1 MSVSSCGKKI
11 SQSSVHEFLMQSW
24 FWFVQN
30 CRAGFVMP
38 SKLDLLKTGERDLR
52 CEASLNG
59 IQIFIRRCKADLTGS
74 PNSGGD
80 GKQSSRCYWRL
91 RRSWS
96 RTLFLRQN
104 CNFINVLHIQ
114 SSGKILLWGGE
125 LVSINFLGFWQNF
138 GELLGMKGRDYWS
151 PLLIILTIFKFFDY
165 WTFLRVAWRE
175 DYWFSFLR
183 LKIITNKSL
192 RINFCRVTWREG
204 RDYWSPLPS

>member
-1 MSVSSCGKKI
+1 MSVPSCGKKI

-38 SKLDLLKTGERDLR
+38 SKLDLFKTGGLDLW
-52 CEASLNG
+52 CQASLNG

-114 SSGKILLWGGE
+114 SSGEILLGGGE
-125 LVSINFLGFWQNF
+125 LVSINFLSF
-138 GELLGMKGRDYWS
+138 GKILESCLAWKAE
-151 PLLIILTIFKFFDY
+151 IIDC
-165 WTFLRVAWRE
+165 
-175 DYWFSFLR
+175 
-183 LKIITNKSL
+183 LKIIDEKNK
-192 RINFCRVTWREG
+192 FQK
-204 RDYWSPLPS
+204 